1 MDEAPHARAVW
12 EGFID
17 SHVEQSRGS
26 PAKEALTTSLWIFD
40 VNTMESSTVLLAT
53 RNILLMRS
61 SSTEMNEV
69 AIAAHTI
76 KQCDESTATSNET

>member
-1 MDEAPHARAVW
+1 
-12 EGFID
+12 
-17 SHVEQSRGS
+17 
-26 PAKEALTTSLWIFD
+26 
-40 VNTMESSTVLLAT
+40 
-53 RNILLMRS
+53 LLMRS